1 MRILRS
7 IVESLMLP
15 VLNTRH
21 DFSFR
26 RAVAPQLVGDDHARH
41 VPQTLQQLTEEALGG
56 FLIPATL
63 NQNVQHVA
71 ILVHGSPQV
80 MILATDLD
88 EYFIEVPLVARAGT
102 SSTQLISVCLAELQ
116 APFSDRLIGNDN
128 ATHSHNLFDIAKA
141 QSEAEVE
148 PHCVADDLSGET
160 VAAIERRSS
169 VHQPIMQ
176 HVLICGTLGSLS

>member
-1 MRILRS
+1 
-7 IVESLMLP
+7 MLP

-26 RAVAPQLVGDDHARH
+26 RAVALQLVGDDHPRH
-41 VPQTLQQLTEEALGG
+41 VLQTLQQLAEEALGG

-63 NQNVQHVA
+63 HQDIQDVA
-71 ILVHGSPQV
+71 ILVNGSPQV

-116 APFSDRLIGNDN
+116 APFSNRLIGNDYP
-128 ATHSHNLFDIAKA
+128 THSHYFFNVAVA
-141 QSEAEVE
+141 ESEAEVK
-148 PHCVADDLSGET
+148 PHCVADDLRREAMT
-160 VAAIERRSS
+160 AVERSS
-169 VHQPIMQ
+169 GMHRRIMPQ
-176 HVLICGTLGSLS
+176 GQTCCMLASLS